1 MATKESVVGGPEPGS
16 SWGPF
21 ETLKP
26 IPRPSRHEAPAIV
39 HVREWADRQ
48 AFELEQ
54 DAARKLVIRVPGRR
68 GADETGTPT
77 LGKRVIDHSFQL
89 PLQIAWIVTLLAGCA
104 IVYLFYG
111 DHTPPPPVPTTP

>member
-54 DAARKLVIRVPGRR
+54 DAARKIVIRVPGRR
-68 GADETGTPT
+68 GATHPHPPSPQPHDPAPPRRGNSSRGLGGLRTVTG
-77 LGKRVIDHSFQL
+77 
-89 PLQIAWIVTLLAGCA
+89 
-104 IVYLFYG
+104 
-111 DHTPPPPVPTTP
+111 